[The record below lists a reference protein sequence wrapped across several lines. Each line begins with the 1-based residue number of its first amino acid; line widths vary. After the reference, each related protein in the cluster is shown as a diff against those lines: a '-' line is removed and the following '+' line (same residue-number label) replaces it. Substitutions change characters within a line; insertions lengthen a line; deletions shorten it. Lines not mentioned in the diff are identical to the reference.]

1 MKIPE
6 ISLSIEAVLKGQGA
20 DPEVVAI
27 RRPGLLKI
35 AQTAIEFGQ
44 SLIQPEIF
52 SRSLEVISFDDQ
64 RMILGKRIN
73 IESTHILGLMRG
85 AEVVEAYICTIG
97 DQLEKASAELF
108 QTDPSLALALD
119 GMANAAID
127 QLVEKICCE
136 VEAEAHAEGLNIS
149 IPISPGSSE
158 WPLEVGQ
165 PLLFGVIK
173 PDPAIIRLSESYL
186 MIPKKSSSFIL
197 GIGKDIAKHGKTCDQ
212 CNARETCRYQIRKNF

>member
-1 MKIPE
+1 M
-6 ISLSIEAVLKGQGA
+6 
-20 DPEVVAI
+20 
-27 RRPGLLKI
+27 
-35 AQTAIEFGQ
+35 
-44 SLIQPEIF
+44 
-52 SRSLEVISFDDQ
+52 
-64 RMILGKRIN
+64 
-73 IESTHILGLMRG
+73 
-85 AEVVEAYICTIG
+85 VEAYICTIG

-136 VEAEAHAEGLNIS
+136 VEAEAQAEGLNVS

-158 WPLEVGQ
+158 WPLEIGQ
-165 PLLFGVIK
+165 PVLFGAIK

-197 GIGKDIAKHGKTCDQ
+197 GIGKGYCQTWQNLRSMQ
-212 CNARETCRYQIRKNF
+212 CP

>member
-1 MKIPE
+1 MKKPK
-6 ISLSIEAVLKGQGA
+6 ISITIEAVLKGQGA
-20 DPEVVAI
+20 DPGVVAI
-27 RRPGLLKI
+27 RKPGLLKI
-35 AQTAIEFGQ
+35 AQSALETGQ
-44 SLIQPEIF
+44 SLIHPRTFKKSIKI
-52 SRSLEVISFDDQ
+52 ISFDDESL
-64 RMILGKRIN
+64 ILEGGITIN
-73 IESTHILGLMRG
+73 SSHISELLRG
-85 AEVVEAYICTIG
+85 TEVVEAYICTIG

-136 VEAEAHAEGLNIS
+136 IEAEAQAEGLNVS

-158 WPLEVGQ
+158 WPLEMGQ
-165 PLLFGVIK
+165 PVLFKALK
-173 PDPAIIRLSESYL
+173 PDPAIIKLSESFL